1 MAQTIVPEHIINL
14 NLLLKRAALLFSV
27 ILLTFVKGYGQQFY
41 AATQEGILQQVT
53 ITPNGP
59 VSKNVNGCGSGYFS
73 IALWGNKIYY
83 TQIFGGLSVADITGG
98 NTPQVIN
105 CQYLAPVPSI
115 NSMTADKN
123 GILYMASGNS
133 LYKLDPKNP
142 VLVNLGIMPY
152 GASGDLVFYNDK
164 LYMASYNGIVK
175 VSLDDLSQSKLVIP
189 ITNRVIYGLTSV
201 ASRGAVTV
209 YAIDEQGGRSELIEL
224 DLNNMLIKGT
234 AGSLPYSVYDAGSTV
249 ESGEIPVIKLQ
260 SINVTRECNVVNK
273 GRTEIICAPHGNP
286 YTYKLNTG
294 ESNTTGIFFNLPPG
308 NYQVTITSN
317 GGEEPK
323 KAPFTVPDFSQQDP
337 VVTFN
342 KTDPV
347 CDIAGSIKLETNADK
362 ALYRVKY
369 NNAVYPIDHVFA
381 DLVPGVYHF
390 SIITPNGCLLYEKDC
405 TLVQEVCPPIVVNDI
420 VIKPECDFYGET
432 SVTVLTADHPDNY
445 TYSLNGISNTT
456 GVFNRMLPGTY
467 QLVIT
472 SSGGSQVEKQI
483 TIPDFTLTKPYVSYT
498 TKNAICTLAGQV
510 KFNTYVEG
518 VAIGSIKHGGQ
529 NYTPDETIRG
539 LSAGTNHF
547 ILLDKQGCIITELD
561 ITITQDLCEPVTFFN
576 TFTPNGDGV
585 NDLFR
590 PNQSSNPIAYKLTVF
605 NRLGQRLFE
614 SESIYDGWNGNYNG
628 KPVPTGVYYWL
639 CNYTMGDGQVEVQKG
654 HVTLLR

>member
-1 MAQTIVPEHIINL
+1 MPEHIINL
-14 NLLLKRAALLFSV
+14 NLLLKRAALLFGV
-27 ILLTFVKGYGQQFY
+27 ILLTFVKVYGQQFY
-41 AATQEGILQQVT
+41 AATDQGILQQVT
-53 ITPNGP
+53 ITPNGA

-83 TQIFGGLSVADITGG
+83 TLAFGGLSVADITGG
-98 NTPQVIN
+98 NTPQVTN
-105 CQYLAPVPSI
+105 CQYLASVPPVS
-115 NSMTADKN
+115 SMTVDKN
-123 GILYMASGNS
+123 GILYMASSNS

-164 LYMASYNGIVK
+164 LYMASYNGIVE

-189 ITNRVIYGLTSV
+189 ITDRTVYGLTSV
-201 ASRGAVTV
+201 ASRGAVKV
-209 YAIDEQGGRSELIEL
+209 YAIGVNNNRSELVEL
-224 DLNNMLIKGT
+224 DLKNMFIKGI
-234 AGSLPYSVYDAGSTV
+234 AGSLPYIVYDAGSTV
-249 ESGEIPVIKLQ
+249 ETGEIPVIKLQ

-273 GRTEIICAPHGNP
+273 GRAEIICAPHGNQ

-294 ESNTTGIFFNLPPG
+294 ESNTTGIFDNLPPG
-308 NYQVTITSN
+308 NYRVTITSF

-323 KAPFTVPDFSQQDP
+323 TYPFTAPDFSLQDP

-362 ALYRVKY
+362 ALYRVQY
-369 NNAVYPIDHVFA
+369 NNTVYPIDHVFA
-381 DLVPGVYHF
+381 NLIPGSYHF

-420 VIKPECDFYGET
+420 VIKPECDFYGEA
-432 SVTVLTADHPDNY
+432 SVTVLTAVHPDNY

-456 GVFNRMLPGTY
+456 GVFNRVLPGNY

-472 SSGGSQVEKQI
+472 SSGGSQAKKQVI
-483 TIPDFTLTKPYVSYT
+483 VPDFTLTKPYVSYT
-498 TKNAICTLAGQV
+498 AKNAICTLAGQV

-518 VAIGSIKHGGQ
+518 VAIGTIKHGDQ

-547 ILLDKQGCIITELD
+547 VLLDKQGCIVTELD
-561 ITITQDLCEPVTFFN
+561 ITITQDSCEPVTFFN

-628 KPVPTGVYYWL
+628 KPVPTGVYYWM

>member
-1 MAQTIVPEHIINL
+1 M
-14 NLLLKRAALLFSV
+14 LFSV
-27 ILLTFVKGYGQQFY
+27 ILLTFVKVYGQQFY
-41 AATQEGILQQVT
+41 AATDQGILQQVT
-53 ITPNGP
+53 ITSNGP
-59 VSKNVNGCGSGYFS
+59 VSKNVSGCGSGYFS

-83 TQIFGGLSVADITGG
+83 TSAFGGLSVADITGG
-98 NTPQVIN
+98 NAPQVTN
-105 CQYLAPVPSI
+105 CQYLASVPPV
-115 NSMTADKN
+115 NSMTVDKN
-123 GILYMASGNS
+123 GILYMANSNS

-164 LYMASYNGIVK
+164 LYMASYNGIVE

-189 ITNRVIYGLTSV
+189 ITDRVVYGLTSV

-209 YAIDEQGGRSELIEL
+209 YAIDVNNNRSELIEL
-224 DLNNMLIKGT
+224 DLKNMLIKGT
-234 AGSLPYSVYDAGSTV
+234 AGSVSYVVYDAGSTV
-249 ESGEIPVIKLQ
+249 ETGEIPVIKLQ
-260 SINVTRECNVVNK
+260 SIDVTRECNVVNK
-273 GRTEIICAPHGNP
+273 GRAEIICAPHGNQ

-294 ESNTTGIFFNLPPG
+294 ESNTTGIFDNLPPG
-308 NYQVTITSN
+308 NYKVTITSN

-323 KAPFTVPDFSQQDP
+323 ISPFTIPDFSLQDP

-342 KTDPV
+342 TTNPV

-362 ALYRVKY
+362 ALYRVRY
-369 NNAVYPIDHVFA
+369 NNALYSIDHVFT
-381 DLVPGVYHF
+381 DLIPGVYHF
-390 SIITPNGCLLYEKDC
+390 SVLTQSGCLLYEKDC
-405 TLVQEVCPPIVVNDI
+405 TLVQDVCPPIVVNDI
-420 VIKPECDFYGET
+420 VIKPECDFYGEA

-467 QLVIT
+467 QLVIA
-472 SSGGSQVEKQI
+472 SSGGARIETQVI
-483 TIPDFTLTKPYVSYT
+483 VPDFSLIRPYVAYT
-498 TKNAICTLAGQV
+498 AKNAICTLAGQV
-510 KFNTYVEG
+510 KFNAYVEG
-518 VAIGSIKHGGQ
+518 IAVGSVKHGNQ
-529 NYTPDETIRG
+529 NYTPDEPIRG

-547 ILLDKQGCIITELD
+547 TLLDKQGCIITELD
-561 ITITQDLCEPVTFFN
+561 ITIMQDPCEPVTFFN
-576 TFTPNGDGV
+576 TFTPNGDGA

-590 PNQSSNPIAYKLTVF
+590 PNQSSNPIAYKLTVY
-605 NRLGQRLFE
+605 NRLGQQLFE

>member
-1 MAQTIVPEHIINL
+1 MAQTIVPEHIITL
-14 NLLLKRAALLFSV
+14 NLLLKRAALLFS

-83 TQIFGGLSVADITGG
+83 TQIFGGLSVADISGG

-105 CQYLAPVPSI
+105 CQYLAPVPSV

-224 DLNNMLIKGT
+224 DLNNMLIKST

-420 VIKPECDFYGET
+420 VIKPECDFYGEA

-467 QLVIT
+467 QLAIT